1 MAGRLD
7 AAARAES
14 LASMDLAAVA
24 LTRYPPG
31 LLAALERIDSSAATV
46 SGGAAVVG
54 SPLWISPPAP
64 AQGPGSLAERIA
76 ALAEL

>member
-1 MAGRLD
+1 
-7 AAARAES
+7 
-14 LASMDLAAVA
+14 MDLAAVA

-31 LLAALERIDSSAATV
+31 LLAALERIDGSTARVAGV
-46 SGGAAVVG
+46 AAVVS

-64 AQGPGSLAERIA
+64 AQGPGSLAERVA